1 MLGFFS
7 ERKLKMDYNKI
18 GIDAMQEG
26 DFEKAAEAF
35 TKAIEEN
42 GQDPVPYINF
52 ANLLSS
58 VNELERALAFYNRA
72 LELDNS
78 AAAAY
83 YGAGNVYVMKE
94 SFSEAK
100 DMFEKALRSGMEN
113 GDLFYM
119 L

>member
-1 MLGFFS
+1 M
-7 ERKLKMDYNKI
+7 
-18 GIDAMQEG
+18 
-26 DFEKAAEAF
+26 
-35 TKAIEEN
+35 
-42 GQDPVPYINF
+42 PYINF

-100 DMFEKALRSGMEN
+100 DMFEKRFAPEWKTEICFICWGPFSLN
-113 GDLFYM
+113 
-119 L
+119 

>member
-72 LELDNS
+72 LELTIGGDRLLRCGKRICDERIVFRS
-78 AAAAY
+78 E
-83 YGAGNVYVMKE
+83 GYV
-94 SFSEAK
+94 
-100 DMFEKALRSGMEN
+100 
-113 GDLFYM
+113 
-119 L
+119 